1 MVERKRKE
9 MKKECDLDNYLV
21 EKDLVFMTGEYNRY
35 GRFCARVVKGNHS
48 YLINRTCLQILN
60 DSLNYIGYDLKG
72 AITGA
77 KFILGNRSM
86 CPVMVNPYQ
95 VICLF
100 PNKSPQKED
109 CIWFNPD
116 HIVKTMACGNRTLIE
131 LSNGHSIL
139 VDSKL
144 YSFNNK
150 RQIANQ
156 LKEISSQRGNQ
167 PTSMNLHLTRK
178 KAHPFSKDKTG
189 SYNFT
194 AMDEKIA

>member
-1 MVERKRKE
+1 MVERKGKE
-9 MKKECDLDNYLV
+9 MRKKFDLDNYLV
-21 EKDLVFMTGEYNRY
+21 EKNMVFMMGEYDQY
-35 GRFCARVVKGNHS
+35 GKLCARVIIGNKS
-48 YLINRTCLQILN
+48 YLVNRTCLQILN
-60 DSLNYIGYDLKG
+60 DSLTYIGYDLKG

-77 KFILGNRSM
+77 KFILGNRHM

-116 HIVKTMACGNRTLIE
+116 HIVKTKAIGNRTLIE

-139 VDSKL
+139 VDSKR

-150 RQIANQ
+150 MQIANQ
-156 LKEISSQRGNQ
+156 LKEISSQRGNR

-178 KAHPFSKDKTG
+178 KAYQFSKDKTG
-189 SYNFT
+189 SYNFN
-194 AMDEKIA
+194 ALNEKIA